1 MIPVQSSECRFNEKY
16 PRVHNGITDTDY
28 SIKVG
33 IQHLASCLNDSKVAS
48 SGDTEHISLALQG
61 YNYGNGYISW
71 ANEHFGGYT
80 RANAKVFSDEM
91 KAKLKTN
98 VYGDPD
104 YVAHVLRY
112 YHIGNNNIVEVAK
125 SQVGTTSGSKYWT
138 WYGFNKKVNW
148 CAIFVSWCANE
159 HFGGYTRANAKVFS
173 DEMKAKLKTN
183 VYGDPD
189 YVAHVL
195 RYYHIGNNNIVE
207 VAKSQVGT
215 TSGSKYWTWYGFN
228 KKVNWCAIFVSWCA
242 NESGML
248 DDSSVPKFSLCT
260 DGENWYKKNNRW
272 KDKSYVPMTG
282 NIIFFDWQQDG
293 HTDHV
298 GIVEKVENGKVFTI
312 EGNSKD
318 EVKEKIII

>member
-1 MIPVQSSECRFNEKY
+1 M
-16 PRVHNGITDTDY
+16 HNGITDADY

-33 IQHLASCLNDSKVAS
+33 IQHLASCLNDAKVAS

-112 YHIGNNNIVEVAK
+112 YHVGNNNIVEVAK

-148 CAIFVSWCANE
+148 CAIFLCPRRYRPSGCLIPKCLVSFSPERLNRRFCC
-159 HFGGYTRANAKVFS
+159 HISSNA
-173 DEMKAKLKTN
+173 A
-183 VYGDPD
+183 GCP
-189 YVAHVL
+189 A
-195 RYYHIGNNNIVE
+195 
-207 VAKSQVGT
+207 
-215 TSGSKYWTWYGFN
+215 
-228 KKVNWCAIFVSWCA
+228 
-242 NESGML
+242 
-248 DDSSVPKFSLCT
+248 
-260 DGENWYKKNNRW
+260 NWYR
-272 KDKSYVPMTG
+272 
-282 NIIFFDWQQDG
+282 
-293 HTDHV
+293 H
-298 GIVEKVENGKVFTI
+298 
-312 EGNSKD
+312 
-318 EVKEKIII
+318 

>member
-1 MIPVQSSECRFNEKY
+1 MLFRSSLGLIEPIILYTKEKKLKKLTTESKNNSALIEIPNGLKITISGLKQDLEPVITVLNKEEIN
-16 PRVHNGITDTDY
+16 VHN
-28 SIKVG
+28 
-33 IQHLASCLNDSKVAS
+33 
-48 SGDTEHISLALQG
+48 
-61 YNYGNGYISW
+61 NY
-71 ANEHFGGYT
+71 
-80 RANAKVFSDEM
+80 K
-91 KAKLKTN
+91 
-98 VYGDPD
+98 
-104 YVAHVLRY
+104 
-112 YHIGNNNIVEVAK
+112 
-125 SQVGTTSGSKYWT
+125 
-138 WYGFNKKVNW
+138 
-148 CAIFVSWCANE
+148 
-159 HFGGYTRANAKVFS
+159 GYTRANAKVFS

-248 DDSSVPKFSLCT
+248 DDNSVPKFSLCT

-272 KDKSYVPMTG
+272 KDKTYVPMTG

-318 EVKEKIII
+318 EVRKRFH

>member
-1 MIPVQSSECRFNEKY
+1 MSLTEDILRRDEELFFNDLNITSETLDNNSETKLVADFTEYN
-16 PRVHNGITDTDY
+16 PLHNGH
-28 SIKVG
+28 V
-33 IQHLASCLNDSKVAS
+33 HC
-48 SGDTEHISLALQG
+48 
-61 YNYGNGYISW
+61 
-71 ANEHFGGYT
+71 
-80 RANAKVFSDEM
+80 M
-91 KAKLKTN
+91 K
-98 VYGDPD
+98 
-104 YVAHVLRY
+104 
-112 YHIGNNNIVEVAK
+112 
-125 SQVGTTSGSKYWT
+125 
-138 WYGFNKKVNW
+138 
-148 CAIFVSWCANE
+148 
-159 HFGGYTRANAKVFS
+159 
-173 DEMKAKLKTN
+173 
-183 VYGDPD
+183 
-189 YVAHVL
+189 
-195 RYYHIGNNNIVE
+195 

-248 DDSSVPKFSLCT
+248 DSLVPKFSLCT

-318 EVKEKIII
+318 EVREKSYNLNSKLIFGYGI

>member
-1 MIPVQSSECRFNEKY
+1 MIPVQSSECGFNEKY

-33 IQHLASCLNDSKVAS
+33 IQHLASCLNDAKVAS

-71 ANEHFGGYT
+71 AYEHFGGYT

-91 KAKLKTN
+91 K
-98 VYGDPD
+98 
-104 YVAHVLRY
+104 
-112 YHIGNNNIVEVAK
+112 
-125 SQVGTTSGSKYWT
+125 S
-138 WYGFNKKVNW
+138 
-148 CAIFVSWCANE
+148 
-159 HFGGYTRANAKVFS
+159 
-173 DEMKAKLKTN
+173 KLKTN

-298 GIVEKVENGKVFTI
+298 GIVEKVENGKVFTV

-318 EVKEKIII
+318 EVREKSYNLSSKSIYGYGI